1 LIKLRDG
8 NIVSQAEPTQLYSA
22 VADVVAKFDD
32 MVVAHASPATQ
43 LPRCRLY
50 FVPPVP
56 EIVCIDI
63 PNLQFILTKVLLW
76 AASQVVGLRDSAS
89 VAVVVSL
96 DSESGRKQIKF
107 EVFDNGM
114 SFGGATVESL
124 LAATSTIPKVTLFT
138 DCFCR
143 SGSDVPC
150 LRHLLRNCRI
160 LEPPACPICCRCAS
174 SCWMLRLEAWA
185 VSPSPLGTTRFG
197 SSCRSRYPC
206 T

>member
-1 LIKLRDG
+1 MQSDEPLPSETREDIGLVVSTTHIANHHVNDMMMLIKLRDG
-8 NIVSQAEPTQLYSA
+8 NIVSQAEPTLLYSA

-32 MVVAHASPATQ
+32 MVVAHSSPATQ
-43 LPRCRLY
+43 LPRCRLF

-96 DSESGRKQIKF
+96 DADSGRKQIKF

-114 SFGGATVESL
+114 SFGGATVEAL
-124 LAATSTIPKVTLFT
+124 LAGNSTIPKVCGGC
-138 DCFCR
+138 CF
-143 SGSDVPC
+143 
-150 LRHLLRNCRI
+150 
-160 LEPPACPICCRCAS
+160 E
-174 SCWMLRLEAWA
+174 
-185 VSPSPLGTTRFG
+185 
-197 SSCRSRYPC
+197 
-206 T
+206 

>member
-1 LIKLRDG
+1 MMMLIKLRDG

-124 LAATSTIPKVTLFT
+124 LAATSTIPKVTLFLT
-138 DCFCR
+138 VFVVLVVMSHVCDTCCVIVESSSHQRVQFVA
-143 SGSDVPC
+143 DVQ
-150 LRHLLRNCRI
+150 
-160 LEPPACPICCRCAS
+160 AAAGCCV
-174 SCWMLRLEAWA
+174 WKHGL
-185 VSPSPLGTTRFG
+185 
-197 SSCRSRYPC
+197 
-206 T
+206 